1 MIPVYQN
8 SLPLAVTHFSPL
20 PELLRVIQNLE
31 YTRALDMSLLE
42 VIQKR
47 GIYQAS
53 EYASGSEYTK
63 VLNMLGLRRVLI
75 CLNMPK

>member
-1 MIPVYQN
+1 
-8 SLPLAVTHFSPL
+8 
-20 PELLRVIQNLE
+20 
-31 YTRALDMSLLE
+31 MSLLE
-42 VIQKR
+42 VIQNP